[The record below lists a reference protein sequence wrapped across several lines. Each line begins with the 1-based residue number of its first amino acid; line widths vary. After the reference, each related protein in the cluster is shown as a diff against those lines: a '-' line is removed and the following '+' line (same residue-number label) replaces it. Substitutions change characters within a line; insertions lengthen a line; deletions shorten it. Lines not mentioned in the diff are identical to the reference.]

1 MKKSKRSLRN
11 CICGRRPEL
20 NNEKT
25 AGSHPSRFEVKAGV
39 VCLLV
44 VSAVVYIVEPWW
56 ALVPV
61 SLLLAVAL
69 IASIVKVVR
78 RHSVACAAR
87 DGLLIGAGLYANA
100 LEALNPANWF

>member
-1 MKKSKRSLRN
+1 MKKPKRPLRN

-44 VSAVVYIVEPWW
+44 VMALLYVVEPWW
-56 ALVPV
+56 ALIP
-61 SLLLAVAL
+61 LGLMAIVAL
-69 IASIVKVVR
+69 IATAVKR
-78 RHSVACAAR
+78 MRGHTLTCAAR
-87 DGLLIGAGLYANA
+87 DGLLIGVAGYANV
-100 LEALNPANWF
+100 LEVLNPGNWI